1 MATAMRAVVLAAGKG
16 TRMGGD
22 QPKVLFA
29 AGGKP
34 LLHWVLDAL
43 SAAAVSGVVAV
54 VGFKKDDVIRE
65 LPTGVHW
72 VEQSPQLGTGH
83 AVMCAR
89 SLFLDTKWP
98 QELAGSPVIVTC
110 GDMPLLTPESFRAV
124 AQLREREDAA
134 CCVLTVAIPPE
145 SSFGRIIRGADGS
158 VERIVECKDATP
170 EQKAVLEGNTGVYC
184 FREDALWSALDKVKN
199 NNSQGEYYLTDV
211 VPILL
216 AAGEKVVAIPC
227 AEPSEALGVNTPAD
241 LAQVEAVLRGRGA

>member
-1 MATAMRAVVLAAGKG
+1 MATALRAVVLAAGKG

-34 LLHWVLDAL
+34 LLQWVLDAL
-43 SAAAVSGVVAV
+43 SAAAVHGVVAV
-54 VGFKKDDVIRE
+54 VGFKKDEVIRK

-89 SLFLDTKWP
+89 SLFLEMQWS

-110 GDMPLLTPESFRAV
+110 GDMPLLTSESFRAV
-124 AQLREREDAA
+124 AELREREDAA

-158 VERIVECKDATP
+158 VERIVEYKDATP
-170 EQKAVLEGNTGVYC
+170 AQKAVLEGNTGVYC
-184 FREDALWSALDKVKN
+184 FREDALWSALERVQN

-211 VPILL
+211 IPLL
-216 AAGEKVVAIPC
+216 LKAGERVVAIQC
-227 AEPSEALGVNTPAD
+227 AQPTEALGVNTPVD
-241 LAQVEAVLRGRGA
+241 LAEVENVLRERGA